1 MDRRSFLLTS
11 LAGGLAAPHGAVAQQ
26 PGKVVSIGIWR
37 WRRGRRSL
45 HSIPDGRQREGS
57 GGSEALARA
66 VMDASD
72 AMG

>member
-45 HSIPDGRQREGS
+45 HSIHGRQREGG